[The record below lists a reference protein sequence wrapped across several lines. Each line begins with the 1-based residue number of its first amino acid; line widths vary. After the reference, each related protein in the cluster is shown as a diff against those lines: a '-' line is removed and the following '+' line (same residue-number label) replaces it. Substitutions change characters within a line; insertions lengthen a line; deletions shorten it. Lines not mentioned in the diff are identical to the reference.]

1 MTMKQNTDRI
11 SIQVGLSGY
20 SFKIESDNGEHSSDW
35 MGADQVFATSEFQKK
50 YDEVEISV
58 FTPKFTLV
66 PSQFYQ
72 KDAAVEMLYEVSS
85 VEQGEDVL
93 TVEIQELDSVLV
105 YSDIIG
111 ESLARVVSETVVCS
125 DGTKACPLPEIY
137 YMLRTLPSLEDYN
150 KILASYMD
158 CVLYL
163 VVAQGKTLL
172 LCNSFEAQDFTTALY
187 FIFMVMK
194 RLQLNPEMS
203 TITFRTPLDMEQEMS
218 LYRYFN
224 KVDHI

>member
-1 MTMKQNTDRI
+1 MKQNTDRI

-20 SFKIESDNGEHSSDW
+20 SFKLESDNGVHSSDW
-35 MGADQVFATSEFQKK
+35 MGADQVFATSEFQKR

-58 FTPKFTLV
+58 FTPKFLLV

-72 KDAAVEMLYEVSS
+72 KEAAAEMLSEVSS
-85 VEQGEDVL
+85 LEPDDDVL
-93 TVEIQELDSVLV
+93 TVEIPELDSVLV
-105 YSDIIG
+105 YSDMVG
-111 ESLARVVSETVVCS
+111 EALARVVSETVIHS
-125 DGTKACPLPEIY
+125 DGTKARALPEIY
-137 YMLRTLPSLEDYN
+137 YMLKSLPSLEEYN

-158 CVLYL
+158 GVLYL
-163 VVAQGKTLL
+163 VVAQGRTLM
-172 LCNSFEAQDFTTALY
+172 LCNSFNAQDFTTAQY
-187 FIFMVMK
+187 FIFMVLK